1 MAIFVSIFHFV
12 NLALIV
18 NIFLLFAVNTQLTMV
33 REFATD
39 DDHQLSQSPATRTTV
54 SAEDNAGGIAN
65 DNIIQKLQGLPT
77 DKLKTLLRIIN
88 KQDVDSAGTATVELQ
103 EPAHL
108 KMETK
113 DRPKLIRLDGND
125 DIGNRNENSATS
137 SNDVGRKMSFH
148 HRLSR
153 LGNNVENMAVSGVT
167 HENTDE
173 SESHANDANDD
184 NSEIKSERKTTATG
198 SLRQLGK
205 VEPVTSVL
213 IHSFEADKDEDKE
226 MNLGLRGTSRE
237 ENVVKLNANLRHP
250 VRLHEENRGGNVDVF
265 AGVEEKSD
273 DNTRNANQ
281 IRPNEPGLK
290 LSRLHPKLRRIDTNF
305 DSEQSAE
312 VEKLSANNE
321 NPAELQQRQDSNSVK
336 ELDNAPS
343 QTEEAQIHSHNDVT
357 TFVNPV
363 SLSPVRSKQN
373 HEAHYHKIIKEK
385 LPAKIIE
392 EINEAMIERV
402 KESGD
407 KRKNS
412 PQSAEPQS
420 QSDKQGDST
429 SSQEPMDILT
439 SAGQQNITEMD
450 GNKRVAAAS
459 KASKA
464 QFAFSYDPDSPI
476 GKFIVSFCNKS
487 LKFTFVR
494 KLKPEAFTWHFW

>member
-1 MAIFVSIFHFV
+1 MR
-12 NLALIV
+12 LALIEDV
-18 NIFLLFAVNTQLTMV
+18 FSFFAVNTQLTMV

-39 DDHQLSQSPATRTTV
+39 DDHQLAQSPATRATL
-54 SAEDNAGGIAN
+54 SAEDSAGGIAN

-77 DKLKTLLRIIN
+77 DKLKTLLKIIN
-88 KQDVDSAGTATVELQ
+88 KQDVDSAGAAVVELR

-108 KMETK
+108 KMATK

-125 DIGNRNENSATS
+125 DIENRHENGVTS

-153 LGNNVENMAVSGVT
+153 LGNNGENMDVRGASDG
-167 HENTDE
+167 NTDE
-173 SESHANDANDD
+173 SELHTIANDANDD
-184 NSEIKSERKTTATG
+184 NSEIKSEQKTTATG

-205 VEPVTSVL
+205 IEPVTSVL

-226 MNLGLRGTSRE
+226 MNPGLRGASRE

-265 AGVEEKSD
+265 AGMEEKSD
-273 DNTRNANQ
+273 ENTGNANQ
-281 IRPNEPGLK
+281 IRPNEHGLK

-312 VEKLSANNE
+312 VEKLSVNNE
-321 NPAELQQRQDSNSVK
+321 HPVELQQRQDGNSAK

-343 QTEEAQIHSHNDVT
+343 PTEETPMHSHNDVT

-363 SLSPVRSKQN
+363 SLSPVRIKQN
-373 HEAHYHKIIKEK
+373 HEANYHKIIKEK

-407 KRKNS
+407 KRKSS
-412 PQSAEPQS
+412 PQSAESQS
-420 QSDKQGDST
+420 PSDKQGDST

-439 SAGQQNITEMD
+439 ATGQPNITEMD

-476 GKFIVSFCNKS
+476 GRLIVHFAIKNEILELHFCM
-487 LKFTFVR
+487 
-494 KLKPEAFTWHFW
+494 WHTAV